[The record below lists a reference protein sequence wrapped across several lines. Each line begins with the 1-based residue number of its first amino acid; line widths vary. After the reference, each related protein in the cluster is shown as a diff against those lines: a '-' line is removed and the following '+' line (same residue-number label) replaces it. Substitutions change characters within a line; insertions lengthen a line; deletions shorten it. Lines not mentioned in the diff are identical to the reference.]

1 MEIFLTQG
9 QIALVDDEDF
19 ERINQYKW
27 CAQKGRY
34 TYYAKRTSKGI
45 RMHHVILN
53 SDEEIDH
60 IDGNGLNNQKYNLR
74 KADGK
79 NVVNRQKF
87 KNSTSKYKGVFW
99 NKKLD
104 KWQTQIRVNKKAIY
118 LGLFEDDIEAAKAY
132 DKAAVAYFSEFAKL
146 NFC

>member
-1 MEIFLTQG
+1 
-9 QIALVDDEDF
+9 
-19 ERINQYKW
+19 
-27 CAQKGRY
+27 
-34 TYYAKRTSKGI
+34 
-45 RMHHVILN
+45 MHHVILN
-53 SDEEIDH
+53 TTEEIDH

-99 NKKLD
+99 NKKLG

-132 DKAAVAYFSEFAKL
+132 DKVAIAYFGEFAKL